1 MKSQCLTLTFA
12 SSLLLLTEGNA
23 EPEAQFGGRLGF
35 PSIGGPLK
43 LRGTLHLAVP
53 LDACTGK
60 PCPILDL
67 LAFNPEF
74 TTLVSLVKSADL
86 VELLAKPGPI
96 TLFAPTNAA
105 FDAIPPPVFAAIAG
119 DKISLQGLLLR
130 HMTSGA
136 LISGDLPPGPTPLVT
151 GAGQRVTIT
160 AFPHQVTVSSPL
172 AVSSIID
179 VDNEAANGIVH

>member
-1 MKSQCLTLTFA
+1 MKSQCLIFTLA
-12 SSLLLLTEGNA
+12 SSFLLLHPAGGSA
-23 EPEAQFGGRLGF
+23 EPEAQFGGRFGF

-60 PCPILDL
+60 PFP
-67 LAFNPEF
+67 
-74 TTLVSLVKSADL
+74 TLVSLVKSADL

-172 AVSSIID
+172 AVASIID
-179 VDNEAANGIVH
+179 VDNEAANGIVHVVDAVF